1 MKGKRKV
8 GLRLNQ
14 KVEFILP
21 DHSAASGMIQ
31 DLCGLDASGID
42 LDKLS
47 DEPVRFHVSVPVQN
61 GKERLL
67 DLTAPQEVL
76 IYGPDRIYALRVA
89 VTRCF
94 SDEVPLYSLEV
105 LGLLGAI
112 QRRQNVRIVVSL
124 PVRFQ
129 EVMKHSRLCGKDFV
143 KGLPMTD
150 GYLSDLSAG
159 GLKLVTTSK
168 LSKGQGILLSFSLG
182 DETLCVSGTV
192 KHHVLNEPP
201 GGQAYCYGIQ
211 FEALPVRLEDKITRF
226 VFERL
231 RLSRKLE
238 L

>member
-1 MKGKRKV
+1 MKGKRK
-8 GLRLNQ
+8 LRLKLNQ

-21 DHSAASGMIQ
+21 DHSVASSMVQ
-31 DLCGLDASGID
+31 DLCGLDAEGFDVES
-42 LDKLS
+42 LS
-47 DEPVRFHVSVPVQN
+47 VEPVRFRVSVPVQN

-67 DLTAPQEVL
+67 EVAVPQEVL
-76 IYGPDRIYALRVA
+76 IYGGERIYALRVA
-89 VTRCF
+89 VGRCF

-105 LGLLGAI
+105 LGLLGEL

-129 EVMKHSRLCGKDFV
+129 EVLKQSRLSSKDFV
-143 KGLPMTD
+143 KGLPMVE

-159 GLKLVTTSK
+159 GLKLVTSSK
-168 LSKGQGILLSFSLG
+168 LTKGQSILLSFRLG
-182 DETLCVSGTV
+182 DETLNVAGTV
-192 KHHVLNEPP
+192 KHHAASEPP

-211 FEALPVRLEDKITRF
+211 FEALPVRLEDKIARF

-231 RLSRKLE
+231 RQNRKLE